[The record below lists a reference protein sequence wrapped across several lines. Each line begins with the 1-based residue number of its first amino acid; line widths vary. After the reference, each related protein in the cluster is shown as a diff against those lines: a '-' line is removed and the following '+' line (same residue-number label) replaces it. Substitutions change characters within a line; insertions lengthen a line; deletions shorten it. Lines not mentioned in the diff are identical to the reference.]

1 MVVVSTARVHSTSFA
16 LYLGLLFAKEV
27 QRRKEIEAVVLST
40 SSNFK
45 RYSPV
50 SSLLSVVEVVGASE
64 IVL

>member
-1 MVVVSTARVHSTSFA
+1 LRSI
-16 LYLGLLFAKEV
+16 YLGLLFAKEV